1 MKLYDEGE
9 SSGLDVEQ
17 RTAAGPFSLASD
29 NPSMPRLVMCRS
41 FRQLIKSSLFQLEV
55 RVDSILHVVV
65 GAERKCYHE
74 RSSAENR
81 SSMK

>member
-41 FRQLIKSSLFQLEV
+41 FRQLIKSSLFQLE
-55 RVDSILHVVV
+55 DLILHVVV